1 VDTDLVDGI
10 MRYENGDME
19 QDEMVDLFQA
29 LVDNGM
35 AWTLQGHYGRT
46 AKMLIDEGL
55 VKLSKTPSKKEK

>member
-1 VDTDLVDGI
+1 MDTDLVDGI